1 MRLPMPSATYDA
13 AATPQGLPLR
23 GRSQSLLRF
32 SNRADVIMIFALAL
46 ALSPLP
52 FGWTAPL
59 RYMAAAY
66 IVAVTL
72 LFARQ
77 TMPAIF
83 RSWPTLIIPVMCV
96 VSALWAPSAADAI
109 RKGALFTLLAIVSIY
124 TATRLSGRQILTI
137 FMFVQLISAVLSILN
152 PTIIGGA
159 WTGIFGQKN
168 FLAINM
174 FILFACSLAITLD
187 KGSNRWIRLVAIVM
201 VPTAAMLI
209 ILARSG
215 TTSLLLV
222 GCTIVLVGHALLWTP
237 AARVRHMRLLLLLG
251 ASVLALSIVFV
262 LFALLQF
269 DAMEYI
275 LNALGK
281 DSTLTGRTYLWDTAE
296 RLMQEHPLTG
306 VGADGFWRREF
317 GAANSIT
324 EYFHFDG
331 YTKFSF
337 HNSYLE
343 NGVAFGYP
351 GYWATV
357 FIACWALWNTA
368 MNWFR
373 NQTIINATFL
383 ALAVMIIIRSTAEI
397 DLAAELG
404 GTAMLLFIGAARN
417 EKPARRSVQAPPPAP
432 PVAQLQQAST

>member
-1 MRLPMPSATYDA
+1 MRLPTSSATYDA
-13 AATPQGLPLR
+13 AAMPHGLPVR

-32 SNRADVIMIFALAL
+32 ADRADVIMIFALVL
-46 ALSPLP
+46 AISPLP
-52 FGWTAPL
+52 FAWTGPL
-59 RYMAAAY
+59 RYLAAAY
-66 IVAVTL
+66 VVGVTF

-77 TMPAIF
+77 TMPAF
-83 RSWPTLIIPVMCV
+83 ARAWPTLIIPVLCV

-109 RKGALFTLLAIVSIY
+109 RKGALFTLLAIISIY

-137 FMFVQLISAVLSILN
+137 FMFVQLIAAVLSILK

-174 FILFACSLAITLD
+174 FILFASSLAITLD
-187 KGSNRWIRLVAIVM
+187 RDSNRWIRLIAIVM

-222 GCTIVLVGHALLWTP
+222 GCTIALVGHALLWTP
-237 AARVRHMRLLLLLG
+237 ASRVRHMRILLLLG
-251 ASVLALSIVFV
+251 ASVLVLSIVFI

-296 RLMQEHPLTG
+296 RIMREHPLTG
-306 VGADGFWRREF
+306 VGADGFWRQEY

-324 EYFHFDG
+324 EYFHYDT
-331 YTKFSF
+331 YVKFSF

-357 FIACWALWNTA
+357 FLACWALVSTA
-368 MNWFR
+368 INWIR

-383 ALAVMIIIRSTAEI
+383 ALAVMIIIRSTAET

-404 GTAMLLFIGAARN
+404 GTAMILFIGAARK
-417 EKPARRSVQAPPPAP
+417 EKPAQHPPHPMPAP
-432 PVAQLQQAST
+432 PMASQQQASS